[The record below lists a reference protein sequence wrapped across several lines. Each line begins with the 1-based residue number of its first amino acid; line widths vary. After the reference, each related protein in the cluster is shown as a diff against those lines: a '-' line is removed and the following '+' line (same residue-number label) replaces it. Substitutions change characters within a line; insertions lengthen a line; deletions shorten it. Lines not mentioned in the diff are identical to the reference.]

1 MEQSKHRLTRI
12 GGLAGVMGAILLLV
26 TVGFH
31 PLEADPG
38 DIRAV
43 FREIGADAVWT
54 TIRLDQFVGY
64 LLVFTFFVALHD
76 LIVTTPARWHV
87 RLGVGIGAAS
97 LAAAAV
103 SQAVEG
109 IALKSLVEAWLAVPP
124 AEKNAA
130 FALHQVGIGM
140 AAVTAILIGA
150 TAGVYG
156 RGVGVSG
163 RFPRSFGWLG
173 LIAGIGTMLGG
184 PLTAYDAASFLA
196 MPFNLALIIFIGLA
210 GWHMLRTREKI

>member
-97 LAAAAV
+97 LAAADAFRPSKKTPLV
-103 SQAVEG
+103 SLSSRCTRRG
-109 IALKSLVEAWLAVPP
+109 RSLASKVRASSMASRCLVVPLPPWTANP
-124 AEKNAA
+124 AG
-130 FALHQVGIGM
+130 L
-140 AAVTAILIGA
+140 
-150 TAGVYG
+150 
-156 RGVGVSG
+156 
-163 RFPRSFGWLG
+163 
-173 LIAGIGTMLGG
+173 LIAST
-184 PLTAYDAASFLA
+184 SSS
-196 MPFNLALIIFIGLA
+196 
-210 GWHMLRTREKI
+210 R